1 MIGGGEIIKEIFGGD
16 GFDEI
21 HAAGALLTDGNGGK
35 KISAILGILQHGFI
49 VTEAGVMIDVR
60 VGNSLNDIHIDRI
73 RHGCDMAVVIK
84 PIGGSEFDF
93 EDMVNEHSPE
103 KDADIMFF
111 FIGKILIGAVAV
123 EDKGFDIIRVIVGE
137 ECGDDEEK
145 RFTVSTDEDTLL
157 GVEII
162 LEFRDKG
169 GFIFGVKA
177 GQLTVDAGDSGKNFR
192 DTGAGFFQITV
203 KTFN

>member
-16 GFDEI
+16 CFDEV
-21 HAAGALLTDGNGGK
+21 HAAGALLTDGNGGN

-60 VGNSLNDIHIDRI
+60 VGNSLNDVHIDRI
-73 RHGCDMAVVIK
+73 GHSCDMAVVIK

-93 EDMVNEHSPE
+93 EDVVNEHSPE
-103 KDADIMFF
+103 KDTDIVFF
-111 FIGKILIGAVAV
+111 FIGKILIGAVTV

-145 RFTVSTDEDTLL
+145 RSIDSTNGDTFLS
-157 GVEII
+157 VEII

-177 GQLTVDAGDSGKNFR
+177 GQLTVNAGDVGKNFR